1 MFTLVKFGGSLITDK
16 TTASSY
22 RRAVVERLAKEIQA
36 ARTTNPTI
44 KLIIG
49 NGSGS
54 FGHMEAAKY
63 GTMAGV
69 ESAED
74 WLGFTKVATVASEIG
89 QYVAQTLSAADI
101 PVFRVQPTASA
112 IARDGVIQAMA
123 LDNIQTALAHNLVPL
138 VHGDV
143 AFDQVRGGTIISTET
158 VFTYLAKNLPVERIL
173 LLGTEDGVYDADKRT
188 ISHITSANLES
199 YRAALGGS
207 GGIDVTGGMLTKVM
221 DMLTLASIRPGLQ
234 VRVMNGTVPNLL
246 TKVLLYENSPGT
258 LITH

>member
-1 MFTLVKFGGSLITDK
+1 MITLVKFGGSLITDK
-16 TTASSY
+16 NVASSY
-22 RRAVVERLAKEIQA
+22 RQAVVERLAQEIQA
-36 ARTTNPTI
+36 ARTANPNMQ
-44 KLIIG
+44 LIIG

-54 FGHMEAAKY
+54 FGHVEAAKY

-89 QYVAQTLSAADI
+89 QYVAQTLAAADI
-101 PVFRVQPTASA
+101 PVLRVQPSASV

-123 LDNIQTALAHNLVPL
+123 LDNIQTALTRGLVPL

-143 AFDQVRGGTIISTET
+143 AFDHVRGGTITSTET
-158 VFTYLAKNLPVERIL
+158 VFSYLAKHLPVERIL
-173 LLGTEDGVYDADKRT
+173 LLGTEDGVYDAEKHT
-188 ISHITSANLES
+188 ISHITAENLES

-221 DMLTLASIRPGLQ
+221 DMLTLASVRPGLQ
-234 VRVMNGTVPNLL
+234 VRVMNGTVPDLL
-246 TKVLLYENSPGT
+246 TNTLLYESSPGT